1 MNTSQISEKLI
12 WTYSGGMAMLQKD
25 FLMREIENLSKAL
38 AHFILQKDANAFELF
53 DEEGNISEKGF
64 LYHRL
69 KGLILEKKINEAEN
83 LLFDEVKNNGSDA
96 LMGVAVQFYKTLL
109 ELDDATLFECD
120 FSRQEI
126 LEGLES
132 VQRLVE
138 RD

>member
-1 MNTSQISEKLI
+1 
-12 WTYSGGMAMLQKD
+12 MLQKD